1 MHYTSYLC
9 RTNIKIYKWP
19 SEMQLKYCIARI
31 IPLCVTW
38 SYSRVLN
45 PFGAPDLTIYLF
57 SSFLPVITVG
67 FLFPSRSSGL
77 TLGF

>member
-1 MHYTSYLC
+1 MHYTLYLC

-45 PFGAPDLTIYLF
+45 PSGAPDLTIYLF
-57 SSFLPVITVG
+57 SSFLPAITVG
-67 FLFPSRSSGL
+67 FLFLSRSSGL